1 MTNVTTNDLALL
13 ESLIVDNPDLERL
26 ESLLDQFNIFE
37 ALGAVRVELRHSE
50 FLAFLLNP
58 NQSHGLGEVFVKRLL
73 QKALASAP
81 EQFQITPIDLDL
93 YDLDSMLVLREWQNI
108 DILLLDEENRF
119 VTIIENKVG
128 SGEHSGQLRRYRR
141 IVKQHYPN
149 LRQVCLFLTPD
160 GDEPSDENYIPIDY
174 LMVAELVE
182 QLVETRASTLG
193 PDVRTLMT
201 HYSQMLRRHIVSES
215 EIAELCRKIY
225 RKHQRALDLIYEY
238 RPDLQEAFRELLESL
253 IQEQSDLEF
262 DHCSK
267 SYIRFVPK
275 EWDVPLLMEG
285 EGWTSSNRM
294 LIFQWLN
301 YPDSLKFILSIGP
314 GPENIRKNLYE
325 MAKQNPPL
333 KPTSAFGSKWNT
345 IYHRT
350 WLPPKDY
357 KEADIDGMIAE
368 MQKKWNQFLE
378 NDLPVIRKVVN
389 SQTWLHETNSE
400 VISKD

>member
-1 MTNVTTNDLALL
+1 MSNVIPNDLALL
-13 ESLIVDNPDLERL
+13 EALIVDNPDLERL

-81 EQFQITPIDLDL
+81 DQSQITPIDLDL

-119 VTIIENKVG
+119 ITIIENKVG
-128 SGEHSGQLRRYRR
+128 SGEHSDQLRRYRR
-141 IVKQHYPN
+141 IARQHYPN

-238 RPDLQEAFRELLESL
+238 RPDLQEALRDLLENL
-253 IQEQSDLEF
+253 VQEQPDLDM
-262 DHCSK
+262 DHCTK
-267 SYIRFVPK
+267 SFVRFVPR

-285 EGWTSSNRM
+285 EGWTNTNRM
-294 LIFQWLN
+294 LLIEFQN
-301 YPDSLKFILSIGP
+301 FADRLKLTLAIGP
-314 GPENIRKNLYE
+314 GPEKTRRKLYE
-325 MAKQNPPL
+325 MANQNAPL
-333 KPTSAFGSKWNT
+333 KPTRAFGSKWNR
-345 IYHRT
+345 IYNRN
-350 WLPPKDY
+350 WLSPRDY
-357 KEADIDGMIAE
+357 EDADIEEMISE
-368 MQKKWNQFLE
+368 IRKKWDQFLE
-378 NDLPVIRKVVN
+378 RDLPQIRKVVN
-389 SQTWLHETNSE
+389 SQAWLQDSG
-400 VISKD
+400 IS